1 MKNFEIIEIDKFKD
15 SSNYEMIEEGIYNDL
30 KDDGGFS
37 THRIAMTV
45 EVEEGENSQYPLED
59 VLDKFYVH
67 VEEFLEPKNENESRF
82 IFGGELDD
90 IQNLKSLI
98 GKRAFNQDYVDEEG
112 QTRVKLI
119 IE

>member
-1 MKNFEIIEIDKFKD
+1 MKNFRIIEVEKLKD
-15 SSNYEMIEEGIYNDL
+15 SSSYQLIEEGIYNDL

-37 THRIAMTV
+37 THRIAMSM
-45 EVEEGENSQYPLED
+45 ELEDGENSQYPLED
-59 VLDKFYVH
+59 ILDKYYVH
-67 VEEFLEPKNENESRF
+67 VEEFLQSQIENESRF

-90 IQNLKSLI
+90 VQNFKSI
-98 GKRAFNQDYVDEEG
+98 TGKKAFNENFIDEEG

>member
-1 MKNFEIIEIDKFKD
+1 
-15 SSNYEMIEEGIYNDL
+15 MINEGIYNDL

-37 THRIAMTV
+37 THRIAMAV
-45 EVEEGENSQYPLED
+45 ELEAGENSQYPLED
-59 VLDKFYVH
+59 ILDKYYVH
-67 VEEFLEPKNENESRF
+67 VEEFLSKSENESNY

-90 IQNLKSLI
+90 IQNFKSII
-98 GKRAFNQDYVDEEG
+98 GKRAFNEDFVDEEG

>member
-15 SSNYEMIEEGIYNDL
+15 SSNYEMIEDGIYNDL
-30 KDDGGFS
+30 NDDGGFA
-37 THRIAMTV
+37 THRIAMTMV
-45 EVEEGENSQYPLED
+45 VEEGENSQYPLED

-67 VEEFLEPKNENESRF
+67 VEEFLEPKNENETRF